1 MKSETELVLQ
11 GNTKCRVWGTGV
23 GPEQTGNYY
32 YISCRPRDKS
42 YFKQPSFRSW
52 QFWRGTSTIC
62 LPAWPED
69 RDRRPH
75 LQHSRPKTIFEA
87 RYLSSPTWSYERRIV
102 DRSIA
107 KYVGSGCSRGVVIRA
122 ARQPHGVSGAGYVKT
137 VIQSPNINTTQTNHA
152 TRGEYHYFNP
162 YTYIWGSQNQFST
175 LILICLQ
182 DLLKLLFS
190 TSAVEVINHTKIYSH
205 IRIVTVTLQ
214 TLNNQRLYES
224 IHKKSLCNHVMSM
237 LSVPI

>member
-1 MKSETELVLQ
+1 MYVIHRTNILLLAPKKYFISQ
-11 GNTKCRVWGTGV
+11 
-23 GPEQTGNYY
+23 NYT
-32 YISCRPRDKS
+32 S
-42 YFKQPSFRSW
+42 YNKILLNRL
-52 QFWRGTSTIC
+52 FWVPP
-62 LPAWPED
+62 L
-69 RDRRPH
+69 
-75 LQHSRPKTIFEA
+75 
-87 RYLSSPTWSYERRIV
+87 
-102 DRSIA
+102 SIA

-152 TRGEYHYFNP
+152 TRGEYYYFNP

-175 LILICLQ
+175 LIFICLQ

-214 TLNNQRLYES
+214 TLNNKRLYES
-224 IHKKSLCNHVMSM
+224 IHKKSLFSRCNHVMSM
-237 LSVPI
+237 FSVPI